1 MSYKDVSEY
10 IERQTEK
17 RSKPEKSVRHLGKT
31 AIILLATVV
40 AGSAAIANSEEIGN
54 YLEKTIFYSSVDK
67 NIDGPK
73 VRDNGLGRPDILPVP
88 KTAEITEEKLPAGK
102 IFELE
107 NGANLRTC
115 PVFGQDGDKTTL
127 ATLEEPVL
135 LFDVENYDLCVDIN
149 GNSFIGISDTDA
161 KEIFPNVKIEDGDGK
176 TWVNAGEANMIDN
189 PES

>member
-10 IERQTEK
+10 IEQQTEK
-17 RSKPEKSVRHLGKT
+17 RPKPEKSVRRLGKV

-73 VRDNGLGRPDILPVP
+73 VRDNGLGRPDILPVH
-88 KTAEITEEKLPAGK
+88 KTAEITKEKLPAGK

-107 NGANLRTC
+107 DGANLRTC
-115 PVFGQDGDKTTL
+115 PVFGKDGDKTTL
-127 ATLEEPVL
+127 ATLEQPVL
-135 LFDVENYDLCVDIN
+135 LFDVEDYVLCVDTN
-149 GNSFIGISDTDA
+149 GDSFYGFLDNDA
-161 KEIFPNVKIEDGDGK
+161 QEAFPNVKIEEGDGR
-176 TWVNAGEANMIDN
+176 TWVNTGEANIIDN
-189 PES
+189 PEN